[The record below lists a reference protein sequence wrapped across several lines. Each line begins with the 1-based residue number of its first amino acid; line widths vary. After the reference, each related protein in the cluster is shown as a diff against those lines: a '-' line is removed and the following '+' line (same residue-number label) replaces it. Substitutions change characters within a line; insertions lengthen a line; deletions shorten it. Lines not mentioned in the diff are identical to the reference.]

1 MHIRYFQSFVT
12 ILFVAIL
19 TTDKRHKPHV
29 NDISFNV
36 NEIKNS
42 SPKESFILDGWE
54 FNETFQSW

>member
-29 NDISFNV
+29 NDIHYNV
-36 NEIKNS
+36 NEIEKLQS
-42 SPKESFILDGWE
+42 QGE
-54 FNETFQSW
+54 FYFR